1 VVFLTMDVTPILDP
15 LNDAQREAVSC
26 ETAPALVIAGAGSG
40 KTRVLVHR
48 IAWLCEVEGVSPFS
62 ILAVTFTNKA
72 AAEMRARVEELLNN
86 RLGGMW
92 MGTFHGISH
101 RFLRAHWQEATLKQ
115 SFQILDSGD
124 QLRLMKRVIQ
134 SLGLD
139 DTKWPAKNACW
150 FINSQKEEGLRPKD
164 LHDHGDITQRQL
176 IKIYAAYQDACEQ
189 TGLVDFAE
197 LLLRSLELLKQ
208 RPEIL
213 SHYQTKF
220 RHILVDEFQDT
231 NSIQYQWLKL
241 LAGEQN
247 PIFAVGDDD
256 QSIYG
261 WRGARIENIQS
272 FERDF
277 KNSQLFKLE
286 RNYRS
291 TNTILS
297 AANSLIDKNQG
308 RMGKKLWT
316 EGDDGEPIY
325 LYASFNEQDE
335 ARFVA
340 DKVKHWL
347 ETCNGRRD
355 DVAILYRSN
364 AQSRVFE
371 EIFISQSIPYRV
383 YGGLR
388 FFERAEIKDA
398 LAYLRLAKN
407 IDDDPSF
414 ERVINVPTRGIGQR
428 TVALVRDFAKQHQ
441 LTLWRAAEKILQS
454 NLLAARASN
463 AVAQFMSLM
472 VKLSKE
478 IVDLEL
484 SEQVDHIV
492 QVSGLMAHHGRDGSE
507 KAKSRVEN
515 LEELVVAA
523 SGFVVDNEMYAGMTP
538 LDAFLTH
545 AALEAGEGQGAQWD
559 DCVQLMTLHAAK
571 GLEFPLVFLVGLE
584 DGLFPSNMSMEEPGR
599 LEEERRL
606 CYVGI
611 TRARKQLVMTYAESR
626 RQYGS
631 ENYNPPSR
639 FIGEIPGELIA
650 EVRPRSNVTQA
661 SYQSSAPSMMVND
674 ARVNSEALNDT
685 GIKIGGRVSHA
696 KFGEGVVLDCEGK
709 GSSARV
715 QVHFESTGS
724 KWLVLAY
731 ANLNVIA

>member
-1 VVFLTMDVTPILDP
+1 MDVTPILDP
-15 LNDAQREAVSC
+15 LNEAQREAVS
-26 ETAPALVIAGAGSG
+26 APPNSALVIAGAGSG

-48 IAWLCEVEGVSPFS
+48 IAWLCDVEGVSPFS

-72 AAEMRARVEELLNN
+72 AAEMRARVEELLGHN
-86 RLGGMW
+86 LAGMW

-101 RFLRAHWQEATLKQ
+101 RLLRAHWQEANLKQ

-124 QLRLMKRVIQ
+124 QQRLVKRVIQ
-134 SLGLD
+134 GLGLD
-139 DTKWPAKNACW
+139 QDKWPHKQACW

-164 LHDHGDITQRQL
+164 LHDNGDITQRQL
-176 IKIYAAYQDACEQ
+176 IRIYVAYQEACEQ

-213 SHYQTKF
+213 AHYQTKF

-231 NSIQYQWLKL
+231 NSIQYLWLKL
-241 LAGEQN
+241 FAGEQN

-272 FERDF
+272 FEKDF
-277 KNSQLFKLE
+277 KNTQLFRLE
-286 RNYRS
+286 QNYRS

-297 AANSLIDKNQG
+297 AANSLIDNNQG

-316 EGDDGEPIY
+316 DGDDGEPIY

-340 DKVKHWL
+340 DKIKHWL
-347 ETCNGRRD
+347 DTTSGKRQD
-355 DVAILYRSN
+355 IAILYRSN
-364 AQSRVFE
+364 AQSRMFE

-407 IDDDPSF
+407 VADDPSF
-414 ERVINVPTRGIGQR
+414 ERIINVPTRGIGQR
-428 TVALVRDFAKQHQ
+428 TVAMIRDFAKQHQ
-441 LTLWRAAEKILQS
+441 HTLWQATEKILQS
-454 NLLAARASN
+454 SLLAARASN
-463 AVAQFMSLM
+463 SVAQFMNLM
-472 VKLSKE
+472 VKLAQD
-478 IVDLEL
+478 IDGLEL

-492 QVSGLMAHHGRDGSE
+492 QVSGLMAHHGKDGSE

-523 SGFVVDNEMYAGMTP
+523 RGFHVDNELYEDMTP

-559 DCVQLMTLHAAK
+559 DCVQLMTLHSAK

-584 DGLFPSNMSMEEPGR
+584 DGLFPSSMSMDEPGR

-611 TRARKQLVMTYAESR
+611 TRARKLLVMTYAESR

-631 ENYNPPSR
+631 DNYNPPSR

-650 EVRPRSNVTQA
+650 EVRPRATVTKS
-661 SYQSSAPSMMVND
+661 SYQSSSPSMMINGT
-674 ARVNSEALNDT
+674 RT
-685 GIKIGGRVSHA
+685 GSDILDGTGLKIGGRVSHA

-715 QVHFESTGS
+715 QVHFENAGS

-731 ANLNVIA
+731 ANLEVMA

>member
-1 VVFLTMDVTPILDP
+1 MDVTPILDP
-15 LNDAQREAVSC
+15 LNEAQREAVSS
-26 ETAPALVIAGAGSG
+26 ELLPALVIAGAGSG

-48 IAWLCEVEGVSPFS
+48 IAWLCEVESVSPYS

-72 AAEMRARVEELLNN
+72 AAEMRARVEDLLGSS
-86 RLGGMW
+86 LGGMW

-101 RFLRAHWQEATLKQ
+101 RLLRAHWQEAKLKQ

-124 QLRLMKRVIQ
+124 QIRLVKRII
-134 SLGLD
+134 SGLGLD
-139 DTKWPAKNACW
+139 DSKWPAKQACW
-150 FINSQKEEGLRPKD
+150 FINSQKEEGIRPQNMQD
-164 LHDHGDITQRQL
+164 DGDITQRQL
-176 IKIYAAYQDACEQ
+176 IRIYTAYQEACEQ

-197 LLLRSLELLKQ
+197 LLLRSLELIQ
-208 RPEIL
+208 QNPGIL
-213 SHYQTKF
+213 THYQTKF

-231 NSIQYQWLKL
+231 NSIQYLWLKTF
-241 LAGEQN
+241 AGELN

-261 WRGARIENIQS
+261 WRGARIENIHNFQK
-272 FERDF
+272 DF
-277 KNSQLFKLE
+277 NATQVFRLE
-286 RNYRS
+286 QNYRS

-297 AANSLIDKNQG
+297 AANSLIENNSG

-316 EGDDGEPIY
+316 DGGDGEPIY

-340 DKVKHWL
+340 DKIKHWV

-355 DVAILYRSN
+355 EVAILYRSN

-371 EIFISQSIPYRV
+371 EVFISQSMPYRV

-398 LAYLRLAKN
+398 LAYLRLSKN
-407 IDDDPSF
+407 LTDDPSF
-414 ERVINVPTRGIGQR
+414 ERIVNVPTRGIGQR
-428 TVALVRDFAKQHQ
+428 TVATLRDFAKQHQ
-441 LTLWRAAEKILQS
+441 LTMWQASEQILQAKLLSARAANALQ
-454 NLLAARASN
+454 
-463 AVAQFMSLM
+463 QFL
-472 VKLSKE
+472 VLISKFAKDIDAIE
-478 IVDLEL
+478 LE
-484 SEQVDHIV
+484 EQVDHVIKL
-492 QVSGLMAHHGRDGSE
+492 SGLIDHHGRDGSE

-523 SGFVVDNEMYAGMTP
+523 RGFQVDSELYADMQP

-545 AALEAGEGQGAQWD
+545 AALEAGEGQGAKWD

-584 DGLFPSNMSMEEPGR
+584 EGLFPSSMSMEEPGR

-611 TRARKQLVMTYAESR
+611 TRARQQLVLSYAESR

-631 ENYNPPSR
+631 DSYNPPSR
-639 FIGEIPGELIA
+639 FIGEIPAELLA
-650 EVRPRSNVTQA
+650 EVRPRAMVTKPMA
-661 SYQSSAPSMMVND
+661 TPSMMMNGSR
-674 ARVNSEALNDT
+674 ANSEALDNT
-685 GIKIGGRVSHA
+685 GIKIGGRVTHA

-709 GSSARV
+709 GNSARV

-731 ANLNVIA
+731 ANLEALV